1 MKHVQ
6 SDFIV
11 KGRRD
16 TNEYY
21 ITKNEDKSYNIY
33 QIFHESNKDIPAK
46 DVKKYVI
53 PNLKHLPDEEVVVS
67 FANEPYNS
75 FLLHY
80 HVNIKEMNLFRILLD
95 NETILKYD
103 TPSE

>member
-11 KGRRD
+11 KGRWD

-33 QIFHESNKDIPAK
+33 QVFHKLNKDKTAK
-46 DVKKYVI
+46 DVKRYVI

-80 HVNIKEMNLFRILLD
+80 HVNINEMNLFRIRLD
-95 NETILKYD
+95 SETILKYD
-103 TPSE
+103 KPSE